1 MHRTTDREA
10 AAGAPGDDDPLV
22 AVVRRCLQGDRGAQ
36 RELYEACHPIV
47 YRLMLRMVGRQE
59 ADDLTQQAFLQ
70 TFRRLEQ
77 FGGRSRFETW
87 LYRLA
92 MNEALQHLRRKSRS
106 KQQHLVEEPADHRP
120 GDGEAMVNKE
130 LLERALQRLD
140 PELRSVFLLRE
151 VEKLGYRDL
160 AEVMDVPEGTIAS
173 RLNRARR
180 LLQGHLVELGWEP

>member
-10 AAGAPGDDDPLV
+10 TSKAMVDDPLID
-22 AVVRRCLQGDRGAQ
+22 VVQRCLLEDRGAQ
-36 RELYEACHPIV
+36 RELYEACHPAV

-70 TFRRLEQ
+70 AFRRLEQ

-92 MNEALQHLRRKSRS
+92 VNEALQHLRKESRS
-106 KQQHLVEEPADHRP
+106 KQQHLVEEPADHRRE
-120 GDGEAMVNKE
+120 GGEAMVNKE

-140 PELRSVFLLRE
+140 PDLRSVFLLRE

-160 AEVMDVPEGTIAS
+160 ADVMDVPEGTIAS

-180 LLQGHLVELGWEP
+180 LLQDHLVELGWEP